1 MNNTQH
7 QWSLEKYKLK
17 PLHFNT
23 HLLKSPKLKGLTIPN
38 VGENVEQLVEI

>member
-1 MNNTQH
+1 MVIR
-7 QWSLEKYKLK
+7 KYKLK

-23 HLLKSPKLKGLTIPN
+23 LIKKSKTKGLTIPN